1 MIDQL
6 QNLSIRTFLS
16 LGPYERD
23 KGFRELLGSIA
34 RKGLFIIGMLG
45 ITAVVI
51 YVASHLLLVGKHVVW
66 HYTGQNAG
74 SEIMLVDKSLILI
87 FCLTIIFLS
96 RTLISVHWCRVLVF
110 VFVWLI
116 CLAMLLDDVATRDL
130 TVSPVYISFA
140 LIMAGVGIPYSGWQ
154 TALMNLTV
162 ISSCILVVYVAPL
175 LFNIPV
181 VPLLLAQVI
190 YLVLVAIVLTG
201 MSSLIYLSR
210 YEQYNAQKHAEQL
223 KTQLEDR
230 AHTLEILKA
239 KSEEQA
245 QKILRHEQIKDRFFA
260 NISHEFRTPLTLI
273 LGPLKDILSR
283 RDETGMIPVKASLLK
298 LMQKNATQLLGQ
310 INQLLDLSKIDAGE
324 IQLNIQDTDLEAL
337 VSETV
342 LSFVSLAEVKQVR
355 LSYHPPKERLTIK
368 VDPQHMEQAIG
379 NLVSNALKFTP
390 EGGSVDVFVRTS
402 ESPGQSVQI
411 KVADTGI
418 GISSEELPYI
428 FDRFY
433 QSAQK
438 PGTIN
443 SGTGIGLAL
452 VKDIVEL
459 HGGTVTIESV
469 VGKGSEF
476 VINLNGYFETA
487 TDLPQ
492 VCKEIEIRESGSSDL
507 EEWEWPED
515 EPVADDVPTIL
526 VVDDNRDVL
535 MYLQGYLSRKYHVIT
550 LDKSSET
557 LGILREQDVALLI
570 TDVMMPDPD
579 GFELCHSVKQD
590 EKLSHIPVI
599 LLTAR
604 AGEESKQEGL
614 ELGADDYICK
624 PFSASELMIRIENL
638 IELRR
643 MLRDKYTQEVRIEGE
658 KVDMSSADAR
668 FLKQVQIVIEEQME
682 NTNFGVDWL
691 ADRLYLSPRH
701 LQRKIRHITGLS
713 AAGYIRYMRLEHA
726 SQLLSNK
733 WGNVS
738 EVSYKVG
745 FQDTKYF
752 SRLFRQTFGVTPTE
766 YIGRIVQ

>member
-6 QNLSIRTFLS
+6 QNLSVRTFLS
-16 LGPYERD
+16 LGPYEKD
-23 KGFRELLGSIA
+23 EGFRELLGSIA
-34 RKGLFIIGMLG
+34 RKGMFIIGMLG
-45 ITAVVI
+45 ITAVII
-51 YVASHLLLVGKHVVW
+51 YVASHLILLGKHVVT
-66 HYTGQNAG
+66 HYSGQDAS
-74 SEIMLVDKSLILI
+74 SEIMLVDKSLIFI
-87 FCLTIIFLS
+87 FCLTIISLS
-96 RTLISVHWCRVLVF
+96 RTSISVRWCRILIF

-116 CLAMLLDDVATRDL
+116 CLAMLLDDIATRDL
-130 TVSPVYISFA
+130 TVSPVYISFV

-154 TALMNLTV
+154 TAVLNMTV
-162 ISSCILVVYVAPL
+162 IISTILIVYSAPL
-175 LFNIPV
+175 LFNISI

-210 YEQYNAQKHAEQL
+210 YEQYAAQKHVEQL
-223 KTQLEDR
+223 KDQLEER
-230 AHTLEILKA
+230 AHTLEILKT

-245 QKILRHEQIKDRFFA
+245 REILQHEQLKDRFFA

-273 LGPLKDILSR
+273 LGPLKDLLSR
-283 RDETGMIPVKASLLK
+283 QDETGITPVKVSLLK
-298 LMQKNATQLLGQ
+298 LMQKNTVQLLGQ
-310 INQLLDLSKIDAGE
+310 INQLLDLSKIDANE

-337 VSETV
+337 ISETV
-342 LSFVSLAEVKQVR
+342 LSFVSMAEAKQIR
-355 LSYHPPKERLTIK
+355 LSYHPAKERLAVK
-368 VDPQHMEQAIG
+368 ADPQRLGQAIG

-390 EGGSVDVFVRTS
+390 EGGSVDVFAVQS
-402 ESPGQSVQI
+402 EFSGKSVQI

-418 GISSEELPYI
+418 GISHDELPYI

-438 PGTIN
+438 PGMIN

-459 HGGTVTIESV
+459 HGGTVTVDST

-476 VINLNGYFETA
+476 VISLNGYFGKA

-492 VCKEIEIRESGSSDL
+492 VSKEGEIREYESPDV
-507 EEWEWPED
+507 EWDWPED
-515 EPVADDVPTIL
+515 EPVSDDAPTIL
-526 VVDDNRDVL
+526 VVDDNPDVL
-535 MYLQGYLSRKYHVIT
+535 QYLQGYLSRKYHVIT
-550 LDKSSET
+550 LEKSSEA
-557 LGILREQDVALLI
+557 LRVLRKQNISLLI
-570 TDVMMPDPD
+570 SDVMMPAPD
-579 GFELCHSVKQD
+579 GFELCRSVKRD
-590 EKLSHIPVI
+590 KKLNHMPII
-599 LLTAR
+599 LLTAM
-604 AGEESKQEGL
+604 AGQENKLEGL
-614 ELGADDYICK
+614 EIGADDYICK

-658 KVDMSSADAR
+658 KVDASSADAR
-668 FLKQVQIVIEEQME
+668 FLKQVQTVIEEQMA
-682 NTNFGVDWL
+682 NSNFSVDLL
-691 ADRLYLSPRH
+691 ADRLYLSPRQ

-713 AAGYIRYMRLEHA
+713 AAGYIRFMRLEHA
-726 SQLLSNK
+726 SQLLSSK

-766 YIGRIVQ
+766 HIEKTVH